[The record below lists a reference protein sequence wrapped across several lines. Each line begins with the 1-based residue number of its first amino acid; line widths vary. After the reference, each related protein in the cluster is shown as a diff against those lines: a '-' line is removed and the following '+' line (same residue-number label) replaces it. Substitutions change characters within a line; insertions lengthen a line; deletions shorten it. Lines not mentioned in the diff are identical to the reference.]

1 MGQRAAVLTATAPPR
16 HRRIAPLDRIES
28 VGVRQPAAEIDW
40 DTPIDR
46 SRWFFCE
53 TLTPL
58 YYTPTYATLTP
69 EQRRRYNQLTGMLSN
84 ELILR
89 LETGFLDTALDAVVR
104 RNGGVGSEDLIE
116 ALRRFRDDEQRH
128 AEGWRRLNLLSEP
141 EWYRTGQ
148 RRLVYVPAA
157 LDVVA
162 HALAR
167 HPFACPVVFWIQL
180 VQEERS
186 IEISRRCLRMSR
198 DVIEPRYAAVYGEHL
213 RDEVRHVQL
222 DCHLIERFHASQSLA
237 MRRVTAALF
246 RWVMANMFLRPSR
259 SAVRVVQA
267 LVAEHPEL
275 HPLRPTMVRELRALT
290 SNAEYQQMMYSRRTT
305 PITFALF
312 DRFSEFHSMRQVL
325 RAYTPAV
332 AGSHR

>member
-1 MGQRAAVLTATAPPR
+1 MLSTVSSPLA
-16 HRRIAPLDRIES
+16 RRIVPLDRIES
-28 VGVRQPAAEIDW
+28 VGLRQPSEEIDW

-58 YYTPTYATLTP
+58 YYTRTYATLTT

-89 LETGFLDTALDAVVR
+89 LETGFLDAALGAVVQR
-104 RNGGVGSEDLIE
+104 GSRSDSDELIE
-116 ALRRFRDDEQRH
+116 AVWRFREDERRH
-128 AEGWRRLNLLSEP
+128 ADRWQRLNLLSEP
-141 EWYRTGQ
+141 GWYQAGHERFV
-148 RRLVYVPAA
+148 RVPAA
-157 LDVVA
+157 LDA
-162 HALAR
+162 AARALAR

-198 DVIEPRYAAVYGEHL
+198 DVIEPRYAAVYREHL

-237 MRRVTAALF
+237 IRRVTAALF
-246 RWVMANMFLRPSR
+246 RWVVANMFLKPSR
-259 SAVRVVQA
+259 SAVHVVQA
-267 LVAEHPEL
+267 LVAEYPEL
-275 HPLRPTMVRELRALT
+275 RPRLPAMIRELRALT
-290 SNAEYQQMMYSRRTT
+290 SDAEYQEMMYSRRTT

-312 DRFSEFHSMRQVL
+312 DTFAEFHSMSQVL

-332 AGSHR
+332 ARSHP